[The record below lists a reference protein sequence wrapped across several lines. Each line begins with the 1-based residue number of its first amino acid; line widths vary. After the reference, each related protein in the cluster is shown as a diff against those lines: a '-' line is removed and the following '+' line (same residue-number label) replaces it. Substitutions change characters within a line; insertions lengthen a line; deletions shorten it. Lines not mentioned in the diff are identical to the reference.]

1 MENWRLSL
9 HVLLSALAAGCL
21 TLAAAQSL
29 LLALQDRLLH
39 SRNGRPSSGSLIQNL
54 PPLQTMESRLFQV
67 IALGFLLLSA
77 SLLSGLWFIQDWF
90 AQHLVNKTLLSIS
103 AWVIFGVLLW
113 GRRRYGWRGRAAIQW
128 VLSGYATLILA
139 YFGSKYIF
147 EEIINKT
154 II

>member
-1 MENWRLSL
+1 MENWRLTL
-9 HVLLSALAAGCL
+9 HILLSVVAAGCL
-21 TLAAAQSL
+21 TIAAAQSL
-29 LLALQDRLLH
+29 LLAAQERLLH
-39 SRNGRPSSGSLIQNL
+39 RRDGKTAAGTLIQHL

-67 IALGFLLLSA
+67 IGLGFLLLSA

-113 GRRRYGWRGRAAIQW
+113 GRQRYGWRGRAAIQW
-128 VLSGYATLILA
+128 VLTGYAVLVLA

-147 EEIINKT
+147 EEIISIN
-154 II
+154 I